1 MSVPITTDD
10 NAKFK
15 LENERNYH
23 LLLKAAFAWI
33 WRLSLRLCTHN
44 KFRQSCLQSK
54 QRGFCPWGQA
64 EPRHTSRW
72 AEPLRM
78 EEVYAISSYFWHL
91 SQFLVISWP
100 NRGSRNSIWS
110 ISHLTLRRTVP
121 RKSSLYCSG
130 PSVCMMRAGLMQ
142 ESVWKKNKSLVE
154 PVYSVAADESRRI
167 TGGWRWA
174 WRPHRLPF
182 FLILPLKAG
191 NTQGHISWITRGD
204 HGGRL
209 ISDYVCCKEEQAQND
224 RNTHFDCNV
233 SSAFCARVTCSSR
246 EHLL

>member
-1 MSVPITTDD
+1 MVQLSGLAMSVPITTDD

-110 ISHLTLRRTVP
+110 MSSYSAKDRSSQVISVSLRP
-121 RKSSLYCSG
+121 
-130 PSVCMMRAGLMQ
+130 VCLH
-142 ESVWKKNKSLVE
+142 
-154 PVYSVAADESRRI
+154 DESRADA
-167 TGGWRWA
+167 GVS
-174 WRPHRLPF
+174 
-182 FLILPLKAG
+182 LK
-191 NTQGHISWITRGD
+191 
-204 HGGRL
+204 
-209 ISDYVCCKEEQAQND
+209 KE
-224 RNTHFDCNV
+224 
-233 SSAFCARVTCSSR
+233 
-246 EHLL
+246 